1 MRETT
6 DEELPREVIA
16 AEVAAIERLGVVV
29 ALAGE
34 DSAEVRFDRPAATAS
49 TPCLLAC
56 GTAAG
61 EAGGGWGL
69 PVAQRGIRGDAADVR
84 NGDVRRVCRRR
95 RGSRQDD
102 GGPQRGR
109 RKGGSRRH
117 RPVLVR
123 LEADRPGRAAKR
135 EDRTDARRGVAAI
148 CSRQPHQP
156 RRPPA
161 FGLQRDSGFT
171 CEEGVEQAARC
182 LHCDCRGATS
192 CKLRK
197 YAAQYGA
204 STRRFKAERR
214 VFQQDARHAEVI
226 YEPGKCIDCGLC
238 IQIAAAAGEPLG
250 LTFVGRGFD
259 VRVAVPL
266 DRSLAEALS
275 KAAAECV
282 AACPTAALAWKT
294 A

>member
-1 MRETT
+1 MPTT
-6 DEELPREVIA
+6 PPATAVPG
-16 AEVAAIERLGVVV
+16 RLQNADG
-29 ALAGE
+29 LS
-34 DSAEVRFDRPAATAS
+34 SAE
-49 TPCLLAC
+49 
-56 GTAAG
+56 
-61 EAGGGWGL
+61 
-69 PVAQRGIRGDAADVR
+69 GI
-84 NGDVRRVCRRR
+84 
-95 RGSRQDD
+95 
-102 GGPQRGR
+102 
-109 RKGGSRRH
+109 
-117 RPVLVR
+117 
-123 LEADRPGRAAKR
+123 
-135 EDRTDARRGVAAI
+135 
-148 CSRQPHQP
+148 
-156 RRPPA
+156 
-161 FGLQRDSGFT
+161 
-171 CEEGVEQAARC
+171 EQASRC

-214 VFQQDARHAEVI
+214 VFQQDTRHAEVV

-282 AACPTAALAWKT
+282 AACPTAALAWKSP
-294 A
+294 